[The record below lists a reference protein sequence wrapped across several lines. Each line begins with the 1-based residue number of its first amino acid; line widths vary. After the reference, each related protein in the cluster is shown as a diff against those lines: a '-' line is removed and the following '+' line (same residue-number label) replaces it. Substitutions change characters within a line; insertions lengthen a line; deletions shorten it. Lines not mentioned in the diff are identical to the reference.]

1 MKHLQI
7 KLLSMLMVLG
17 SIIAIGSFASCAHK
31 SGHRNSDGTLVRS
44 GLTRGN
50 SHHSGTSDRRVKGST
65 RVRMTKENGVYYVPI
80 TVNGLNLR
88 FIFDTGA
95 SSILISSAEAAVMY
109 RQGLITQDDILGQAQ
124 MEDASGNISTG
135 AVVNLKNVVIGDLTI
150 QNVEATVVD
159 NMQAPLLFGQT
170 ALSKFGKVSIDYDHG
185 YIEFN

>member
-1 MKHLQI
+1 M
-7 KLLSMLMVLG
+7 KLLSILMIVG
-17 SIIAIGSFASCAHK
+17 SIIIMVSQTSCAHK
-31 SGHRNSDGTLVRS
+31 SGHRNNDGTLVNS
-44 GLTRGN
+44 GLSKGSR
-50 SHHSGTSDRRVKGST
+50 HSGTSGKRVKGNT

-95 SSILISSAEAAVMY
+95 SSILISSVEAAVMY

-135 AVVNLKNVVIGDLTI
+135 AVVNLKEVEIGDLTLH
-150 QNVEATVVD
+150 NVEATVVD

>member
-1 MKHLQI
+1 MKHLQM
-7 KLLSMLMVLG
+7 KLLSILMIVG
-17 SIIAIGSFASCAHK
+17 SIIIMGSQTSCAHK
-31 SGHRNSDGTLVRS
+31 SGHRNSDGTLVSS
-44 GLTRGN
+44 GSSKGSSR
-50 SHHSGTSDRRVKGST
+50 HSGTSGKQVKGST

-135 AVVNLKNVVIGDLTI
+135 AVVNLKEVEIGDLTL